1 MISFVLGHERHTSA
15 EVDNTDR
22 PRGKSFFGPV
32 LIIISRIRSRRL
44 HSSEQP
50 DSGLPELTGSRH
62 IHPGPV
68 LGRSRTPKYRKDDH
82 ERPSPGHQSWTL

>member
-1 MISFVLGHERHTSA
+1 MISSFWVTNHKPA
-15 EVDNTDR
+15 
-22 PRGKSFFGPV
+22 PRWTTPTGREGNLFFGPV